1 MLNKNNISRNENNS
15 NCQKKTKTKKNNNNS
30 NNNKINK
37 KKETMINLRNIRK
50 TIVILLQ
57 INKYNNSKRHTK

>member
-1 MLNKNNISRNENNS
+1 MKTTVTAKKKNND
-15 NCQKKTKTKKNNNNS
+15 NNNNS

-37 KKETMINLRNIRK
+37 KKETMINLNNIRK

-57 INKYNNSKRHTK
+57 INKYNNSKRHSK

>member
-1 MLNKNNISRNENNS
+1 MKTTVTAKKKN
-15 NCQKKTKTKKNNNNS
+15 NNNNS

-37 KKETMINLRNIRK
+37 KKETMINLSNIRK
-50 TIVILLQ
+50 TMVILLQ

>member
-1 MLNKNNISRNENNS
+1 MLNKNNISRNENNRKS
-15 NCQKKTKTKKNNNNS
+15 KKKNNDNNNNS

-37 KKETMINLRNIRK
+37 KKETMINLNNIRK